1 MTFDSNQGGLLA
13 PTREWLEELVKLAQD
28 WLAADDTL
36 KQFDSVPSE
45 SMDEDPAQ
53 TVEKFPVVIHGVM
66 VSRDEVREMLVK
78 RRAAAAILLENKG
91 VCIGRRERA
100 A

>member
-36 KQFDSVPSE
+36 KQFE
-45 SMDEDPAQ
+45 SASIADKDEMLAQ
-53 TVEKFPVVIHGVM
+53 PPVQVYGVIVG
-66 VSRDEVREMLVK
+66 REEVREMLVK
-78 RRAAAAILLENKG
+78 RRAAAAVLLENKG